1 MVEVVFENFVN
12 YLRSGNTDKLNIISF
27 QQNQQHKIN
36 LSTQLIFYR
45 ILTKTVVQLRNITF
59 FKGFINLKQLDLSD
73 NDNVD
78 IIPLQYLVN
87 LTSLNISKSDISDIS
102 SLITLVNLEV
112 LDMSHNIIQNITSLQ
127 NFVLL
132 IDLDI
137 SYNCIKDISILK
149 QTKCLKQ
156 LRLSN
161 NEGVDIISLQYLTQI
176 TYLALN
182 GCGLYEIS
190 VLQSLVN
197 LEYLDIS
204 WNQIIFFYPIKDLD
218 AKLNAKQNLMVDSS
232 DFFTFFNVNNK
243 LEYLNDQPNEQ
254 QILLAWKM
262 KVVDTTTSCIRD
274 INTKRRHQ
282 ISRKQITID
291 TLVSLQQR
299 EQEII
304 LSLAD
309 KVVQMFQQLNS
320 SEQYQ

>member
-1 MVEVVFENFVN
+1 M
-12 YLRSGNTDKLNIISF
+12 
-27 QQNQQHKIN
+27 
-36 LSTQLIFYR
+36 
-45 ILTKTVVQLRNITF
+45 VQLQRLYLCRN
-59 FKGFINLKQLDLSD
+59 N
-73 NDNVD
+73 
-78 IIPLQYLVN
+78 LVN

-112 LDMSHNIIQNITSLQ
+112 LDMSHNKIQNINSLQ

-137 SYNCIKDISILK
+137 GYNCIKDILK
-149 QTKCLKQ
+149 QMKCLKQ

-161 NEGVDIISLQYLTQI
+161 NEGVDIISLQYLTQL
-176 TYLALN
+176 TYLAQN

-204 WNQIIFFYPIKDLD
+204 WNQIIYFYPIRDLD
-218 AKLNAKQNLMVDSS
+218 VKLNVKQNLMIESS

-262 KVVDTTTSCIRD
+262 KVIDTATSCIRD
-274 INTKRRHQ
+274 ISIKRKHQ
-282 ISRKQITID
+282 ISRKQIAID
-291 TLVSLQQR
+291 TLVSLQKKQYK
-299 EQEII
+299 II
-304 LSLAD
+304 SLTD
-309 KVVQMFQQLNS
+309 KTVQLFSQLNS
-320 SEQYQ
+320 SEEYQ